1 MGAVKV
7 LLRQI
12 VAAGKADAPVH
23 NGDFAVVAI
32 VHKDVQNRD
41 DRVEPAALDAAP
53 RQLFDK
59 FAVDKPDAAH
69 VVVKYAHLHAM
80 GGALG
85 QNILQLLPGGGVLN
99 GVVFHENKLFR
110 AAQGCFLGLQ
120 RLAGVAVE
128 RHIGVVIGGVARAVL
143 QIAGVVAGDAVRV
156 GQGAALLQNGCV
168 IPAQH
173 RHICTKT
180 AAHDADGPAAAK
192 QQIDGQTE
200 DGKQQN
206 QNDPRNFIRG
216 VDMQPIYTQRNQK
229 CQHRRAYLN
238 GGGVV
243 VQLEGK
249 PEDP

>member
-1 MGAVKV
+1 
-7 LLRQI
+7 
-12 VAAGKADAPVH
+12 
-23 NGDFAVVAI
+23 
-32 VHKDVQNRD
+32 
-41 DRVEPAALDAAP
+41 
-53 RQLFDK
+53 
-59 FAVDKPDAAH
+59 
-69 VVVKYAHLHAM
+69 M

-173 RHICTKT
+173 RHIITKT

-200 DGKQQN
+200 DGEQQN

-229 CQHRRAYLN
+229 CQYRRAYLN